1 MILPMAFDKCS
12 VASRTSVFSR
22 YECVADR
29 AIFPTKIPQLGSI
42 IN

>member
-29 AIFPTKIPQLGSI
+29 AISTKIPQLGSI